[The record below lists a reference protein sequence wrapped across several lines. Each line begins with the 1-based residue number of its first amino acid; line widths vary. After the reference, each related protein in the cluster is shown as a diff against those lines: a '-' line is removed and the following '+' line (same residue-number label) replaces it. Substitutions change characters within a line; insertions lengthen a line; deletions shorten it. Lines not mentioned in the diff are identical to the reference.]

1 MVGINTP
8 IKYWQIGL
16 TVPELRRMVL
26 PGYPDMVSY
35 VNKLTIDINLITK
48 SCWSPL
54 TKKHDFFGWDEIIR
68 LKA

>member
-1 MVGINTP
+1 M
-8 IKYWQIGL
+8 